1 MRTKPLLHLR
11 GCCVLGLLLT
21 LSACSKSTS
30 SNSTIAPAAG
40 GIEPATTTGTEQAAA
55 PAGAMPAGAVVPTEE
70 TIKTGQYKPLS
81 RPLFIYVNKASLK
94 KPAVAEYVKYYL
106 SDEGQALVPEVG
118 YVKLHDPELAES
130 RQRFESAM
138 QSAGASATTGEVE
151 GEVLIDGSSTVAPI
165 SSAISE
171 EFHGVQPKVRAG
183 VKTAG
188 TGGGFKRF
196 VQGEIDIC
204 DASRPIKS
212 TEVDLCK
219 TANIEYLELPIA
231 IDGLTVVVNPANDW
245 VAGMT
250 IEQLKKIWEP
260 DSKVTKWSDVDPSW
274 PAEPIKLFGPGTD
287 SGTFEYFTEAVVGE
301 AKKSRADYQAS
312 ENDNI
317 LVTGVSGEKYSLGYF
332 GYAYYV
338 ENKDKL
344 KPLAIAP

>member
-1 MRTKPLLHLR
+1 MRTRHLLHLR
-11 GCCVLGLLLT
+11 GCCVLGLLLAI
-21 LSACSKSTS
+21 SACSNTTSSTS
-30 SNSTIAPAAG
+30 PQIPAAG
-40 GIEPATTTGTEQAAA
+40 
-55 PAGAMPAGAVVPTEE
+55 GAMPAGAVAPTEE
-70 TIKTGQYKPLS
+70 SIQTGQYKPLS

-94 KPAVAEYVKYYL
+94 KPAVAEYVRYYL

-130 RQRFESAM
+130 RRRFEEAL
-138 QSAGASATTGEVE
+138 QSVGAGAAAGAVE

-171 EFHGVQPKVRAG
+171 EFHGVHPKVRAG

-212 TEVDLCK
+212 TEADACK
-219 TANIEYLELPIA
+219 AANVEYLELPVA
-231 IDGLTVVVNPANDW
+231 IDGLTVVVNPGNDW

-250 IEQLKKIWEP
+250 IEQLKQIWSP
-260 DSKVTKWSDVDPSW
+260 DSGVTRWNEVDPSW

-301 AKKSRADYQAS
+301 SRKSRADYQAS

-317 LVTGVSGEKYSLGYF
+317 LVTGVAGEKYALGYF

-338 ENKDKL
+338 ENQDKL

>member
-1 MRTKPLLHLR
+1 
-11 GCCVLGLLLT
+11 
-21 LSACSKSTS
+21 
-30 SNSTIAPAAG
+30 
-40 GIEPATTTGTEQAAA
+40 
-55 PAGAMPAGAVVPTEE
+55 
-70 TIKTGQYKPLS
+70 
-81 RPLFIYVNKASLK
+81 
-94 KPAVAEYVKYYL
+94 
-106 SDEGQALVPEVG
+106 
-118 YVKLHDPELAES
+118 
-130 RQRFESAM
+130 
-138 QSAGASATTGEVE
+138 
-151 GEVLIDGSSTVAPI
+151 
-165 SSAISE
+165 
-171 EFHGVQPKVRAG
+171 

-212 TEVDLCK
+212 TEVDACK
-219 TANIEYLELPIA
+219 AANIEYLELPIA
-231 IDGLTVVVNPANDW
+231 IDGLTVVVNPENDW

-250 IEQLKKIWEP
+250 IEQLKQIWSP
-260 DSKVTKWSDVDPSW
+260 DSKVTKWNEVDPSW

-317 LVTGVSGEKYSLGYF
+317 LVTGVAGEKYSLGYF